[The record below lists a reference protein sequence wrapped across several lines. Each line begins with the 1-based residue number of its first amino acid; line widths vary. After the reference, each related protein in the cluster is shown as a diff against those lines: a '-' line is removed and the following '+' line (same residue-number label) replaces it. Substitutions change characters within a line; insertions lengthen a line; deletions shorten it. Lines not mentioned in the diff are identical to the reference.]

1 MHENAARALQ
11 YYEDMP
17 RRTGRPDLRLIEAEA
32 HPRRAD
38 RISAA
43 PMAEVRTVRLD
54 SPQQRPRRRRQPTAA
69 PGLAGRPDR
78 IAMWA
83 VMLGFFLTAVAAASG
98 HA

>member
-1 MHENAARALQ
+1 MHEDAARALQ

-43 PMAEVRTVRLD
+43 PMAEVRTIRID
-54 SPQQRPRRRRQPTAA
+54 SSPRPKRRREPVA
-69 PGLAGRPDR
+69 PGIAGRPDR

-83 VMLGFFLTAVAAASG
+83 VLLGFFLTAVAAASG

>member
-43 PMAEVRTVRLD
+43 PMAEVRTIRVD
-54 SPQQRPRRRRQPTAA
+54 RQPRPKRRKEPVA